1 MASGLKVC
9 PVVLAGGQ
17 SRRMGRDKALLQLPD
32 GQTLL
37 QRAQSLL
44 RNLRAPGDVEFLPP
58 LVSGDRPGG
67 IADSAVA
74 RGPLGGLRSVA
85 EHLRRE
91 QIACD
96 ALLAIPVD
104 MPLLGAEQLEKLCA
118 EGIGSGEGA
127 LCFGRCYLPLWLR
140 LDESSRDYLQG
151 AITPGNDASIKA
163 LIRELGGRQLE
174 MPPGNW
180 HINLNR
186 PDEFSEIYGAVI
198 FEN

>member
-1 MASGLKVC
+1 MKVC
-9 PVVLAGGQ
+9 PVILAGGQ
-17 SRRMGRDKALLQLPD
+17 SRRMGRDKALLQLPG

-44 RNLRAPGDVEFLPP
+44 SSLHAAAGVEFLPP
-58 LVSGDRPGG
+58 LVSGNRPSG
-67 IADSAVA
+67 IADSEPV
-74 RGPLGGLRSVA
+74 RGPLGGLHAVA

-118 EGIGSGEGA
+118 EGVGSGEGA

-140 LDESSRDYLQG
+140 LDESSRDCLQG
-151 AITPGNDASIKA
+151 AITPGKEASVKA
-163 LIRELGGRQLE
+163 LVRELGGRQLE

-180 HINLNR
+180 HINVNR
-186 PDEFSEIYGAVI
+186 PEEFAEIYGA
-198 FEN
+198 ERLL

>member
-1 MASGLKVC
+1 MKVC

-17 SRRMGRDKALLQLPD
+17 SRRMGRDKALLQLPG

-44 RNLRAPGDVEFLPP
+44 SNLRARNVEFLPP
-58 LVSGDRPGG
+58 LVSGNRSGG
-67 IADSAVA
+67 IADSTVA
-74 RGPLGGLRSVA
+74 RGPLGGLHSVA

-104 MPLLGAEQLEKLCA
+104 MPLLGAEQLEQLCA
-118 EGIGSGEGA
+118 EGVGSGERA

-140 LDESSRDYLQG
+140 LDESGRDYLQG
-151 AITPGNDASIKA
+151 AITPGNEASIKA
-163 LIRELGGRQLE
+163 LIRESGGRQLE

-180 HINLNR
+180 HLNVNR
-186 PDEFSEIYGAVI
+186 PQEFAEICGA
-198 FEN
+198 ERLL